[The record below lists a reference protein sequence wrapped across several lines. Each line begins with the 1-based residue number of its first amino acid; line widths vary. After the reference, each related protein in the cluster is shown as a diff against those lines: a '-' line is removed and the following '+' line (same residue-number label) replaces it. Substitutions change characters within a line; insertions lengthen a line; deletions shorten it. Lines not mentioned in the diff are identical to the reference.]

1 MPSIS
6 QITSVIASK
15 DFKQQTLRAWQPLL
29 TPLTVIL
36 FFLIVGV
43 VFIPVGIAL
52 LYASHQVV
60 EFSVPYASTNLPP
73 CGDVCTFTVNID
85 KRMDTP
91 VYMYYQ
97 LDNYYQNHR
106 RYAKSRNDDQLSGTI
121 LTDFASLTDCDPRK
135 SIDGNKS
142 IEYFYVPCG
151 LVAYSR
157 FTDNYE
163 LYDSA
168 GTEVELKKEGIA
180 WSSDKDMFKNPDK
193 KVPGIHVVKDVT
205 DEDFIVWMRTAALP
219 SFKKLYRKIEGP
231 DYLYGNYTLVI
242 HNNYP
247 VLSFGGRKTVVLST
261 VTWIGGKNPV
271 LGWAYIATGDCAL
284 IFAAAFLIK
293 QIVRPRK
300 LADLTYLDWEK
311 SRL

>member
-1 MPSIS
+1 MSD
-6 QITSVIASK
+6 A
-15 DFKQQTLRAWQPLL
+15 
-29 TPLTVIL
+29 
-36 FFLIVGV
+36 
-43 VFIPVGIAL
+43 
-52 LYASHQVV
+52 HQ
-60 EFSVPYASTNLPP
+60 
-73 CGDVCTFTVNID
+73 
-85 KRMDTP
+85 
-91 VYMYYQ
+91 
-97 LDNYYQNHR
+97 
-106 RYAKSRNDDQLSGTI
+106 I

-157 FTDNYE
+157 FTGADTQCILLKFQIDNYE

-231 DYLYGNYTLVI
+231 DYLYGNYTLVV
-242 HNNYP
+242 HN
-247 VLSFGGRKTVVLST
+247 ST
-261 VTWIGGKNPV
+261 
-271 LGWAYIATGDCAL
+271 
-284 IFAAAFLIK
+284 FLFLYNVK
-293 QIVRPRK
+293 QN
-300 LADLTYLDWEK
+300 
-311 SRL
+311 